1 MLGGRL
7 TRLRIRGLV
16 KEQLLFLMLGNGSM
30 GMFRKRAQRSFKW
43 KVFILP
49 CSQSQ
54 CCMIILYRICGFL
67 GIVTALFM
75 SA

>member
-30 GMFRKRAQRSFKW
+30 GMFRKRAQRSFK
-43 KVFILP
+43 
-49 CSQSQ
+49 
-54 CCMIILYRICGFL
+54 
-67 GIVTALFM
+67 
-75 SA
+75 